1 VTGLHEENGWFSFL
15 VDAENQ
21 EKDVPSIKKWEK

>member
-1 VTGLHEENGWFSFL
+1 VTGLHEENSWFSFL

-21 EKDVPSIKKWEK
+21 EKDVPSIKKCEK